1 MKLSQLLK
9 VMDKDDDIII
19 YDYNKSLYKS
29 IANEPIFCGNIRK
42 IYKDNPLNKCHIK
55 YLIPCDNRILVEI
68 SIDERSENGNNN

>member
-9 VMDKDDDIII
+9 VMDKDDDITI
-19 YDYNKSLYKS
+19 YDYNKPTN
-29 IANEPIFCGNIRK
+29 NEPIFCGNIRK

-68 SIDERSENGNNN
+68 SLDERNGNEISNGMP

>member
-19 YDYNKSLYKS
+19 YDYMRNIEKS
-29 IANEPIFCGNIRK
+29 IANEPIFSGNIRK
-42 IYKDNPLNKCHIK
+42 IHRDSPLNKGHIK

-68 SIDERSENGNNN
+68 SLAERSDGGE